1 MLSSVWGQLFGK
13 KDDEYEAHPV
23 PKLSTKQQIKIV
35 QELREHAT
43 QKLARKRKKKTG
55 KVVPIN
61 GNLEK
66 SSVENRSSGGG
77 GENLSR
83 SPSSHSSMNELSK
96 SAVMKNDEQIRND
109 SKDERSLK
117 LALTHPTISKFLK
130 DWMIAQ
136 GCGDLLDFY
145 LDIVEIRSRHR
156 RFLHKEAYDLWIMLA
171 TKVSSESITSYSYRN
186 AYSFLL
192 TPHNTTSPIISIPQQ
207 HPIPPDTPTHFYPI
221 LFTTTTVFVG
231 KFTLSGRNQRRIQ
244 RNDLSQFT
252 WTFKT
257 FVTS

>member
-66 SSVENRSSGGG
+66 SSVENRSSV

-83 SPSSHSSMNELSK
+83 PPSSHSSMNELSK

-171 TKVSSESITSYSYRN
+171 NKVSSKSITPYSYGHFHSCLR
-186 AYSFLL
+186 
-192 TPHNTTSPIISIPQQ
+192 TQ
-207 HPIPPDTPTHFYPI
+207 H
-221 LFTTTTVFVG
+221 
-231 KFTLSGRNQRRIQ
+231 
-244 RNDLSQFT
+244 
-252 WTFKT
+252 
-257 FVTS
+257 